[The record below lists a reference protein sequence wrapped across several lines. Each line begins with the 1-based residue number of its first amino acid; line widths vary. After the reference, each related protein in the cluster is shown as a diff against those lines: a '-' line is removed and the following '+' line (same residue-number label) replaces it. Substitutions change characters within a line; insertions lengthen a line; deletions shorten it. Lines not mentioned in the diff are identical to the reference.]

1 MRNVFRIKTKYI
13 FSIYDYILS
22 MTELIQRQS
31 LLMTD
36 IDSDTY
42 MLFPLIKNENDQVV
56 LNNDD
61 KNAQDLIS
69 VLTDKLGNEPDIQ
82 NLDLSKLHVE
92 SIDTTDKLLNE
103 FLKKKLKRIV
113 KSALVIF
120 IFFLNT
126 TLMFQREPFLA

>member
-1 MRNVFRIKTKYI
+1 
-13 FSIYDYILS
+13 

-61 KNAQDLIS
+61 KNASLS
-69 VLTDKLGNEPDIQ
+69 WSPPGGY
-82 NLDLSKLHVE
+82 NL
-92 SIDTTDKLLNE
+92 
-103 FLKKKLKRIV
+103 
-113 KSALVIF
+113 
-120 IFFLNT
+120 
-126 TLMFQREPFLA
+126 

>member
-1 MRNVFRIKTKYI
+1 
-13 FSIYDYILS
+13 

-120 IFFLNT
+120 NFLNT